1 MRQQPRFVCPHVGS
15 LWRTLAVTVLPAVY
29 FLCRVLPRAQR
40 EAVEASQ
47 VGSSAVCCLTW
58 AITCLIALA
67 GAACRNPGVVPRSA
81 DPKRP
86 SVPARFVVVNG
97 VQVKQGW
104 CSTCRVYRPLRSKHC
119 AYCDRCVFRFDH
131 HCTWLGNCVGLGNYR
146 SFLLLVLAA
155 ALFFGHS
162 AVITCK
168 VLWRLFFQADPKMA
182 LREFLIAT
190 GGEILYMTYAF
201 IMFLAFSI
209 LLLYHSIIIAC
220 NLTTNEHVRDYYLH
234 LERNPFDLTC
244 IENYHQVLCSP
255 YGRPA
260 APHGDRAMALGASPV

>member
-1 MRQQPRFVCPHVGS
+1 
-15 LWRTLAVTVLPAVY
+15 
-29 FLCRVLPRAQR
+29 
-40 EAVEASQ
+40 
-47 VGSSAVCCLTW
+47 
-58 AITCLIALA
+58 
-67 GAACRNPGVVPRSA
+67 
-81 DPKRP
+81 
-86 SVPARFVVVNG
+86 
-97 VQVKQGW
+97 
-104 CSTCRVYRPLRSKHC
+104 
-119 AYCDRCVFRFDH
+119 
-131 HCTWLGNCVGLGNYR
+131 
-146 SFLLLVLAA
+146 
-155 ALFFGHS
+155 
-162 AVITCK
+162 
-168 VLWRLFFQADPKMA
+168 MA